1 MLYDGMSKLT
11 IKVISFTF
19 ILSAI
24 KIGILQLYHTYVTI
38 NLIIL
43 MIAL

>member
-1 MLYDGMSKLT
+1 MSKLT

-19 ILSAI
+19 ILSGV
-24 KIGILQLYHTYVTI
+24 KIEILQLYHTYVTI